1 MRRLRLFHF
10 DLRTTGNYG
19 DTLLFEAV
27 RSVFHGVACGEAF
40 DVYDSASLR
49 GVVTADLISTINESA
64 DAVIVGGGGLFLGD
78 TNPNA
83 RSGWQWNISRELLSR
98 LEKPLIVFAV
108 GNNRFI
114 GQPEFADPFRDH
126 VTLTVEK
133 SIFFGLRNHG
143 SMETIKQYLPEELRH
158 RVAYQPCPTTLADR
172 LYPDLAKPA
181 SDERVIGVQQIV
193 GKRQQRARFS
203 PDEVGR
209 RSITVLRR
217 LKADGWLVH
226 GIPFARADDPF
237 DQRLD
242 QAGLRDRHT
251 QLYGGRDALFRG
263 VELFPSVPVM
273 FGTRGHAQM
282 VPFGMGSLPV
292 SAMVH
297 DKLRYFAE
305 DIGRA
310 HWVVDPRDAD
320 FEDRL
325 YRVIHQAFENRA
337 AERVDLDLRRSEFFA
352 LTLANVAEIYRSI
365 AGQCLPTTDF
375 VPYNARERRT
385 VEKLFM
391 TGVRQDELS
400 GMLRRERSRLP
411 PTRKAPRP
419 KPQALS
425 RNAKRML
432 PGFTHR
438 PLRSLRRT
446 LRRLLV

>member
-1 MRRLRLFHF
+1 
-10 DLRTTGNYG
+10 
-19 DTLLFEAV
+19 
-27 RSVFHGVACGEAF
+27 
-40 DVYDSASLR
+40 
-49 GVVTADLISTINESA
+49 
-64 DAVIVGGGGLFLGD
+64 
-78 TNPNA
+78 
-83 RSGWQWNISRELLSR
+83 
-98 LEKPLIVFAV
+98 
-108 GNNRFI
+108 
-114 GQPEFADPFRDH
+114 
-126 VTLTVEK
+126 
-133 SIFFGLRNHG
+133 
-143 SMETIKQYLPEELRH
+143 METIKQYLPEELRH

-365 AGQCLPTTDF
+365 AGECLPTTDF

-391 TGVRQDELS
+391 TGVRQDEL
-400 GMLRRERSRLP
+400 ERDAPARAFPPPADSEGSPAQAPGFEPERQEDASRLHP
-411 PTRKAPRP
+411 PAAPQP
-419 KPQALS
+419 APHTSPAS
-425 RNAKRML
+425 RVTVSTEPPSGLIATDPSAHRGIQL
-432 PGFTHR
+432 VRLFTSPSLIVHR
-438 PLRSLRRT
+438 SSLGSRCDSASR
-446 LRRLLV
+446 